1 MVKRTYQVLLLAV
14 VVFLSGCLTGGGDKA
29 AIEQNITAMQA
40 AASTADVEAIL
51 SNSISAALY
60 VTHNDQELL
69 SVVTRF
75 SKNNLFDFLSSA
87 ENIGVETHEL
97 WQNIAESGLIEINGS
112 LGTAVSNWSSRMAL
126 TINGTRYE
134 QEFSAS
140 VITRWQK
147 HNNVWLFTGI
157 EIRIDGWTETA

>member
-97 WQNIAESGLIEINGS
+97 WQNIAESG
-112 LGTAVSNWSSRMAL
+112 
-126 TINGTRYE
+126 
-134 QEFSAS
+134 
-140 VITRWQK
+140 
-147 HNNVWLFTGI
+147 
-157 EIRIDGWTETA
+157 